1 MKLITV
7 KEYCKI
13 EGITDA
19 GARKRVSS
27 ELVKSVIL
35 DNITYVVVDSSRDQD
50 EAKALKVRLRNANDK
65 IKLLQAEKQTI
76 VDQKDFIKKLEDKIE
91 SLENKLDAVQIKKDE
106 LYEKVIGHFTLA
118 QISR

>member
-27 ELVKSVIL
+27 EFVKSIIL
-35 DNITYVVVDSSRDQD
+35 DNITYLVVDATKDK
-50 EAKALKVRLRNANDK
+50 EETKILKVKLRNANDK
-65 IKLLQAEKQTI
+65 IKLLQAEKQI
-76 VDQKDFIKKLEDKIE
+76 IFNQRDFIKKLEEKI
-91 SLENKLDAVQIKKDE
+91 SILETKLDGVQIKKDE
-106 LYEKVIGHFTLA
+106 LYEKVINHFSLA